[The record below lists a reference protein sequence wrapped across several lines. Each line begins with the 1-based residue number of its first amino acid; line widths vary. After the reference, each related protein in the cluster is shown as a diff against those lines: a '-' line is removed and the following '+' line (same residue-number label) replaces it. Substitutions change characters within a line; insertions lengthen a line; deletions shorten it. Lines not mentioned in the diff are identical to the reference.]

1 MTSAL
6 PLRRLRS
13 RVVMPR
19 LGHPDYTLLGAVLIL
34 VSLGI
39 VMVFNASYFPAQ
51 EMFRDPYHFFGKHLF
66 SIALGAVVLAALSQ
80 LRLEVFERLASPLLV
95 VTLVL
100 LVLVLIPGIGTV
112 RGGARRWLT
121 LGGFSFQP
129 AELAKIAIVLYL
141 AQSITRKGDRMTT
154 LAFGVAP
161 HLLVVGICCGLLI
174 LQPDFGTCA
183 ILASTLLAMLF
194 VGGVRA
200 VHLGGL
206 FALAAGAAAF
216 AIQLAPYRVE
226 RLTTFLD
233 PWSNPRGPGFQLV
246 QSFIAFGSGGLG
258 GNGLG
263 ASRQKM
269 FYLPEAHT
277 DFILPVVGEELG
289 FIGLLLVIG
298 LLAIIGMRG
307 FRIALRHPDPFG
319 RLLAFGI
326 TSSLMLCAVV
336 NAAVVLGLLPTK
348 GLPMPFLSYGGT
360 AMMFTLAQVGMLT
373 SLSRTSG

>member
-19 LGHPDYTLLGAVLIL
+19 LGRPDYTLLGAVLIL

-39 VMVFNASYFPAQ
+39 VMVFNASYFPGR
-51 EMFRDPYHFFGKHLF
+51 ELFRDPYHFFGKHLF
-66 SIALGAVVLAALSQ
+66 SIALGAVVLAVLSH
-80 LRLEVFERLASPLLV
+80 LRLEVFDRLAYPLLIAS
-95 VTLVL
+95 LVL

-112 RGGARRWLT
+112 RGGARRWLS

-129 AELAKIAIVLYL
+129 AELAKIATALYL
-141 AQSITRKGDRMTT
+141 AHSITRKGDRMAT
-154 LAFGVAP
+154 LTYGVAP
-161 HLLVVGICCGLLI
+161 HLLVVGLFCGLLI
-174 LQPDFGTCA
+174 RQPDFGTCA
-183 ILASTLLAMLF
+183 ILACTMLAMLF

-200 VHLGGL
+200 AHLAGL
-206 FALAAGAAAF
+206 FALAGGAAAL
-216 AIQLAPYRVE
+216 AIAHEPYRLE

-258 GNGLG
+258 GKGLG

-289 FIGLLLVIG
+289 FIGLLLVIV

-319 RLLAFGI
+319 KLLAFGI
-326 TSSLMLCAVV
+326 TTSLMLCALV
-336 NAAVVLGLLPTK
+336 NAGVVLGLLPTK

-360 AMMFTLAQVGMLT
+360 AMMFTLAQVGILA

>member
-1 MTSAL
+1 
-6 PLRRLRS
+6 
-13 RVVMPR
+13 MPR
-19 LGHPDYTLLGAVLIL
+19 LGRPDYTLLGAVLIL

-39 VMVFNASYFPAQ
+39 VMVFNASYFPGR
-51 EMFRDPYHFFGKHLF
+51 ELFRDPYHFFGKHLF
-66 SIALGAVVLAALSQ
+66 SIALGAVVLAVLSQ
-80 LRLEVFERLASPLLV
+80 LRLEVFDRLAYPLLIAS
-95 VTLVL
+95 LVL

-112 RGGARRWLT
+112 RGGARRWLS

-129 AELAKIAIVLYL
+129 AELAKIAIALYL
-141 AQSITRKGDRMTT
+141 AHSIARKGDRMGT
-154 LAFGVAP
+154 LTYGVAP
-161 HLLVVGICCGLLI
+161 HLLVVGLFCGLLI
-174 LQPDFGTCA
+174 RQPDFGTGA
-183 ILASTLLAMLF
+183 ILACTMLAMLF

-200 VHLGGL
+200 AHLAGL
-206 FALAAGAAAF
+206 FALAGGAAAL
-216 AIQLAPYRVE
+216 AIAHEPYRLE

-289 FIGLLLVIG
+289 FIGLLLVIV

-319 RLLAFGI
+319 KLLAFGI
-326 TSSLMLCAVV
+326 TTSLMLCAVV
-336 NAAVVLGLLPTK
+336 NAGVVLGLLPTK

-360 AMMFTLAQVGMLT
+360 AMMFTLAQVGILA